1 MKYAG
6 TTVKDMMCIDNS
18 PTNRTCVDDFEFF
31 VIRNQTDE
39 TRYSIMRTDG
49 VIGLA
54 PDKKDN
60 GPSFLAALREK
71 KTIDRLQVGIL
82 MTANGAQS
90 SKMTFGGVDQSLMLP
105 FPSATNRQ
113 FYNYDNIN
121 DDKEWG
127 TEVRNIYIGNST
139 QNFSIDSG
147 KLTYA
152 KVDTF
157 SPYIQLPIENFRK
170 YKAYLNQTHPETV
183 CLGDFPI
190 VSICYIPD
198 KKCEDIAKDF
208 QNITIR
214 FNDTLGFHL
223 PPKSYLKTEAQAGG
237 KPNCYSMIIYSSVYD
252 SIVLGDVFLENYY
265 TVFDFDNTTISF
277 NGWVEGNLAIEKSR
291 KGNLGA
297 IIIVVLICVV
307 LVGAGAAAVIIIKKR
322 NHKLQMNLM
331 KGH

>member
-1 MKYAG
+1 
-6 TTVKDMMCIDNS
+6 
-18 PTNRTCVDDFEFF
+18 
-31 VIRNQTDE
+31 
-39 TRYSIMRTDG
+39 MRTDG
-49 VIGLA
+49 VVGLA

-60 GPSFLAALREK
+60 GPSFLASLRDK
-71 KTIDRLQVGIL
+71 KLIDRLQVGVL

-90 SKMTFGGVDQSLMLP
+90 SKMTFGGADQSLMLP
-105 FPSATNRQ
+105 FPSANDRK

-139 QNFSIDSG
+139 HNFSIDSG

-170 YKAYLNQTHPETV
+170 YKEYLNKTHPEMI
-183 CLGDFPI
+183 CLGDYPI

-198 KKCEDIAKDF
+198 KKCEDIVKNF

-223 PPKSYLKTEAQAGG
+223 PPKSYLKTEAQSGG
-237 KPNCYSMIIYSSVYD
+237 KSNCYSMIIYSSVYD

-265 TVFDFDNTTISF
+265 TVYDFDNTTISF
-277 NGWVEGNLAIEKSR
+277 NGWVEGNLVIEQSR
-291 KGNLGA
+291 KGKLGT
-297 IIIVVLICVV
+297 IIIVILICVV
-307 LVGAGAAAVIIIKKR
+307 LVGAGAGAVIIIKKR
-322 NHKLQMNLM
+322 NQNLQMNLT
-331 KGH
+331 KQH